1 VHVLA
6 DPPVRPGGEEADR
19 PDDRDDHHDQQ
30 RDPVQVE
37 VPAISTYTPNCAT
50 RPMTRAPVMFRMV
63 WIASSTTV
71 MTRIVRW
78 LVGSR
83 FQPNQLCVS
92 AVT

>member
-1 VHVLA
+1 
-6 DPPVRPGGEEADR
+6 
-19 PDDRDDHHDQQ
+19 
-30 RDPVQVE
+30 
-37 VPAISTYTPNCAT
+37 
-50 RPMTRAPVMFRMV
+50 MTRAPVMFRMV